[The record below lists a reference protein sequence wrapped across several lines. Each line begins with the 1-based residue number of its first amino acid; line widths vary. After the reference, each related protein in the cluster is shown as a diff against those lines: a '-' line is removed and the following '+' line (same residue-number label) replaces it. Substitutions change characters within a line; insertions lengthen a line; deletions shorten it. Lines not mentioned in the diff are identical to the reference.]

1 MTPTDHLTGKAF
13 EQLVKRALDEHVKHR
28 RIHAGRYGVQVQ
40 ASTDQANGNL
50 EWRPVPSLPD
60 FEGVVFGGRQFVFDA
75 KVCSQASLPLN
86 SDHAPTKQLRHLLA
100 RGRMGAVSFLLV
112 HWNAREL
119 KTKSEP
125 PQTFVVPVA
134 PHLELWR
141 ELETAQRRTL
151 NRLDCQLRGHEIT
164 WGTIG
169 LGRTALPLVVEW
181 ILEQQASPEAAVLET
196 LDAAMGRPF

>member
-1 MTPTDHLTGKAF
+1 MTPSEPLTGKAF
-13 EQLVKRALDEHVKHR
+13 EHLVKKALDEHGR
-28 RIHAGRYGVQVQ
+28 RRAIHAGRYGVQVQ
-40 ASTDQANGNL
+40 GIRDVGGKL

-60 FEGVVFGGRQFVFDA
+60 FEGVVAGGRQFVFDA
-75 KVCSQASLPLN
+75 KVCSQASLSLHA
-86 SDHAPTKQLRHLLA
+86 DHAPTKQLRHLLA

-169 LGRTALPLVVEW
+169 LGRTALPRVVEW
-181 ILEQQASPEAAVLET
+181 ILEQQEAA
-196 LDAAMGRPF
+196 